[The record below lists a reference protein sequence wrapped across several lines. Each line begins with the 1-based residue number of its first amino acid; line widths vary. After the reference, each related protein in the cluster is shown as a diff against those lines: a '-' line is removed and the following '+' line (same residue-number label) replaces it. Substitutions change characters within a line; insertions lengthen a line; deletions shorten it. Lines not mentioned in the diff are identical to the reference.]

1 VCTSGQPDPVDA
13 DTLFQAGS
21 VSKPVF
27 ALGAMRLVEQGR
39 IALDGDIQQYLSSWH
54 IPSNGEWTPRIR
66 QRLFE
71 LLGRNGLPDSRR
83 ARRRPSKIPL
93 VVDNPQR

>member
-1 VCTSGQPDPVDA
+1 LP
-13 DTLFQAGS
+13 
-21 VSKPVF
+21 
-27 ALGAMRLVEQGR
+27 LGAMRLVEQGR
-39 IALDGDIQQYLSSWH
+39 IALDGDIQQYLSSWQ

-93 VVDNPQR
+93 VVDNPQRLFGAALPRDPKKSRPLTAV